1 MMSDGVSDV
10 VLFRFDHWC
19 VNLDLGGGWSLGL
32 KRGERADEKER
43 RKGEKRREIM
53 KEKREKFQE
62 LKSRIK
68 Y

>member
-1 MMSDGVSDV
+1 M
-10 VLFRFDHWC
+10 
-19 VNLDLGGGWSLGL
+19 NLDLGGGWSIGL
-32 KRGERADEKER
+32 KRGERTDEKER